1 MCIRIFAFLLLGAL
15 SACSMAPHYVRPES
29 PVEDAWP
36 QSPLAAAVAP
46 VATAADGKPAAPLS
60 PDENPEQ
67 AATNIGWQQFFTDPH
82 LRHLLQLALDNN
94 RDLRVAILNIEK
106 ARGMYQIQRAELLP
120 AINATGQSTTTGLS
134 ADISP
139 TGRQRTT
146 YEYSANLATA
156 SFELDFF
163 GRVQSLKDEALE
175 KYLSTEEARKAAQIS
190 LVSNVAAA
198 YLTLLADRER
208 LKLASDTL
216 VSQQDTYAM
225 TQKRHELGVASEL
238 ALRQAQISVD
248 TARVDIARYTG
259 QVALDLNALS
269 VLAGKQVKED
279 LLPPSSMSNMVT
291 KQELF
296 VGLPS
301 SVLLQRPDI
310 LQAEHSLKAANA
322 NIGAARANFFPRISL
337 TASTGT
343 ASDQL
348 GNLFM
353 GPTGTWAFLPQVSLP
368 IFQGGRN
375 IATLRVSEA
384 DKSIAVANYEKAIQV
399 AFQEVSDA
407 LIQKDSLAAQVKA
420 QESLTHATS
429 EAYRLSYA
437 RYNQGV
443 DSYLSVLDSQRSFY
457 NAQFDL
463 VSVQTSKELNRV
475 LLYKALGGGWKE

>member
-1 MCIRIFAFLLLGAL
+1 MYIRILAFLLLGAL
-15 SACSMAPHYVRPES
+15 SACSMAPHYVRPEI

-36 QSPLAAAVAP
+36 QSPLPAAEAGTPAAAP
-46 VATAADGKPAAPLS
+46 QTENADQS
-60 PDENPEQ
+60 
-67 AATNIGWQQFFTDPH
+67 ATNISWQQFFTDPH

-94 RDLRVAILNIEK
+94 RDLRVAVLNIEK
-106 ARGMYQIQRAELLP
+106 ARGMYQIQRADLLP
-120 AINATGQSTTTGLS
+120 SVSASGQSTTTGLS

-139 TGRQRTT
+139 TGKQRTS
-146 YEYSANLATA
+146 YEYSANIGAA
-156 SFELDFF
+156 SFELDLF

-175 KYLSTEEARKAAQIS
+175 KYLGTEEARKAAQIS
-190 LVSNVAAA
+190 LVSNVASA
-198 YLTLLADRER
+198 YLTLLADRDR

-216 VSQQDTYAM
+216 VSQQDTYSM

-238 ALRQAQISVD
+238 DLRQAQISVD
-248 TARVDIARYTG
+248 TAKVDIARYTG
-259 QVALDLNALS
+259 QVVLDQNALS
-269 VLAGKQVKED
+269 VLTGVQVKD
-279 LLPPSSMSNMVT
+279 DVLPPSSMANMVT

-301 SVLLQRPDI
+301 GVLLQRPDI
-310 LQAEHSLKAANA
+310 LQAEHSLRAANA

-348 GNLFM
+348 SRLFM
-353 GPTGTWAFLPQVSLP
+353 GPTGTWTFLPQISLP
-368 IFQGGRN
+368 IFEGGRN

-407 LIQKDSLAAQVKA
+407 LIQKDSLAAQTKA

-443 DSYLSVLDSQRSFY
+443 DSYLTVLDSQRSFY
-457 NAQFDL
+457 TAQFAL
-463 VSVQTSKELNRV
+463 VSVQTSRELNRV
-475 LLYKALGGGWKE
+475 LLYKALGGGWK